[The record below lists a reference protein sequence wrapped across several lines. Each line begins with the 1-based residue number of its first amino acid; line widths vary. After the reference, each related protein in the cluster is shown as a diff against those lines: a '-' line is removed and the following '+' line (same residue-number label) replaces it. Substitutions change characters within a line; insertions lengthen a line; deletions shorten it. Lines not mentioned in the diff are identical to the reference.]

1 MCPFN
6 TLAAADEDSR
16 HLSLRPS
23 RQREN
28 SRPCIRKLLGVEK
41 RLARRL
47 ARARSDGITRRSI
60 FYRKS
65 KLELQCSVVSG
76 VNNPFNSHNFCWKQ
90 SQHRRA
96 LAPTCGARAIIRDG
110 LFRGRCGPPRGCFI
124 VASLA
129 WMYHWTS
136 TFMLSAWEVNCSI
149 ASPSHHFPNPKYYD
163 KKA

>member
-1 MCPFN
+1 MVASLLN

-16 HLSLRPS
+16 HLGLCPA

-76 VNNPFNSHNFCWKQ
+76 ANNPFSSNNFC
-90 SQHRRA
+90 
-96 LAPTCGARAIIRDG
+96 
-110 LFRGRCGPPRGCFI
+110 
-124 VASLA
+124 
-129 WMYHWTS
+129 
-136 TFMLSAWEVNCSI
+136 
-149 ASPSHHFPNPKYYD
+149 
-163 KKA
+163 